1 MAVSVLIGGTMDHNK
16 AVGKQRR
23 RRAFRVRKRISGTP
37 DRPRLMVNK
46 TSKHVYCQLIDD
58 VAGKTIASA
67 STRDK
72 ELRGQ
77 VKNGG
82 NKDAAAAV
90 GKAIAEKASAAGVN
104 AVCFDRGR
112 FRYHG
117 RVAALADAVRE
128 AGISL

>member
-1 MAVSVLIGGTMDHNK
+1 MDHNK
-16 AVGKQRR
+16 AIGKQRK
-23 RRAFRVRKRISGTP
+23 RRAFRVRKRISGTAE
-37 DRPRLMVNK
+37 RPRLMINR
-46 TSKHVYCQLIDD
+46 TGKHVYCQLIDD
-58 VAGKTIASA
+58 VAGKTLASA

-72 ELRGQ
+72 DLRSQ

-90 GKAIAEKASAAGVN
+90 GKAIAEKAAAAGVKT
-104 AVCFDRGR
+104 VCFDRGR